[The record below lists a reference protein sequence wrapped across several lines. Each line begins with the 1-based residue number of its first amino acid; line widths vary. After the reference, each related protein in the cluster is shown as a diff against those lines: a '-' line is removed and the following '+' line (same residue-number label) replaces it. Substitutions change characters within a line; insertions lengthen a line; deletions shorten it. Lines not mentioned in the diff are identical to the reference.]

1 MKINNPLL
9 TSCVF
14 LAGLGMLPLSQAHA
28 ASAQYVDQHFLA
40 ENSFTESV
48 KEGYQDLKANVKGAV
63 NDMTGDERTDA
74 QKFRAQREEDLKDYR
89 KDVQDARED
98 YMEKRQDAQKT
109 YLKNHSQ
116 LPVTEDFRK
125 DMDVNRVNNVI
136 NNQ

>member
-28 ASAQYVDQHFLA
+28 ASAQYVDQQLLA

-63 NDMTGDERTDA
+63 DDMTDQNRTDA
-74 QKFRAQREEDLKDYR
+74 QKFREQREEDLRDYR

-98 YMEKRQDAQKT
+98 YMDKRQEAQKT
-109 YLKNHSQ
+109 YLKNHNQ
-116 LPVTEDFRK
+116 LPVTEDLRR
-125 DMDVNRVNNVI
+125 DMDINRVNNVT
-136 NNQ
+136 NNR